1 MQRSGPYSFW
11 HHKHLFQ
18 ETRDGAEMQD
28 IVHYALRLGPMGRIL
43 NKLIVE
49 KELEKIFN
57 YRRDV
62 LEKIF
67 GRWSSSDKKKPEA
80 K

>member
-1 MQRSGPYSFW
+1 MED
-11 HHKHLFQ
+11 L
-18 ETRDGAEMQD
+18 A
-28 IVHYALRLGPMGRIL
+28 HYAIPLGPMGRIL

-49 KELEKIFN
+49 KELARIFN

-62 LEKIF
+62 LEKMF
-67 GRWSSSDKKKPEA
+67 GRLSSSDKKTPEA

>member
-1 MQRSGPYSFW
+1 
-11 HHKHLFQ
+11 
-18 ETRDGAEMQD
+18 MQD
-28 IVHYALRLGPMGRIL
+28 IVHYALPLGPMGRIL

-49 KELEKIFN
+49 KKLEKIFN